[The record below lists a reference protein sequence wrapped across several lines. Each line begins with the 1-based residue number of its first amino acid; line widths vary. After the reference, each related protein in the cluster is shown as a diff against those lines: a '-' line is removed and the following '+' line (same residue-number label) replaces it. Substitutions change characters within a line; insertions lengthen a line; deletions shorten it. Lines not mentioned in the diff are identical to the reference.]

1 MLRVELVGEAYGG
14 GDDGRVALGAVRFA
28 MLLMMMMMAVL
39 MTMVTKMIFHDGP

>member
-28 MLLMMMMMAVL
+28 MLLMMMMAVL